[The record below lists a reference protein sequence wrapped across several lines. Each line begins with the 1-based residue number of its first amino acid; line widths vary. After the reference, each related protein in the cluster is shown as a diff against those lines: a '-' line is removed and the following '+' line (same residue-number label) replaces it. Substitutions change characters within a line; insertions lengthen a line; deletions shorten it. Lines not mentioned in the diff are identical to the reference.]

1 MPFTRLFTAS
11 TIARLST
18 LPFSVESYPAV
29 PPKPMISLFERVY
42 SPAPLT
48 EYTTSAVFVS
58 TTFKF
63 TFE

>member
-11 TIARLST
+11 IIARLKT

-48 EYTTSAVFVS
+48 E
-58 TTFKF
+58 
-63 TFE
+63 